1 MTEAAALQW
10 RSWGI
15 GDHYGGADRGRRAQG
30 FDNDN
35 GGVHWGSRRYNASE
49 WTSLTAEAPVR
60 LRDQGIDN
68 NNSGIG
74 RVRRARGLSNDIG
87 GVGRGRGI
95 YNPYEGLETTAE
107 AAVARRWSWEI
118 CDDDGGVVEGRW
130 AQRLQQQQR
139 MHQRRI
145 DDTYKGSER
154 TSDAAVDW
162 QQARWIGNNNGVLIF
177 LSIGFLTVTLPCIC
191 LLAVSFWYCFYNIP
205 FFPCLLQEIL
215 SVLQSCGK

>member
-1 MTEAAALQW
+1 MEAPVCLWEA
-10 RSWGI
+10 WGL
-15 GDHYGGADRGRRAQG
+15 DD
-30 FDNDN
+30 DN
-35 GGVHWGSRRYNASE
+35 GGVDWGSSRYNNSE
-49 WTSLTAEAPVR
+49 WTSPTAEVPLCLWGEV
-60 LRDQGIDN
+60 IDN
-68 NNSGIG
+68 YNGG
-74 RVRRARGLSNDIG
+74 VHRVRRSLRLNNNNG
-87 GVGRGRGI
+87 GICRGRVISDASKGSKTTTEVAGDRRQDQII
-95 YNPYEGLETTAE
+95 YDNNRG
-107 AAVARRWSWEI
+107 VR
-118 CDDDGGVVEGRW
+118 GGKCTR
-130 AQRLQQQQR
+130 RLQQQQR